1 MTARTT
7 AMVNH
12 LDEAKDA
19 LERAWNGT
27 NAQWVGDAEL
37 LLQSAQVDALI
48 AIAERLESLTEA
60 ASMTELGKAARSS
73 LSQVAVQDLSLAD
86 IDAFIK
92 RASRRGQLG
101 YLYSRATYFFQ
112 REMPDHSPALDNG
125 PQEVK

>member
-48 AIAERLESLTEA
+48 AIAERLESL
-60 ASMTELGKAARSS
+60 
-73 LSQVAVQDLSLAD
+73 AD